1 VMRII
6 VNHLTRMQ
14 PGYICVAG
22 VDVSSGQHVRPV
34 LRGRLTTDLLTLK
47 GGPFDIASLVELGTV
62 KYCGHA
68 PETEDHYFDPRAAR
82 AVRLI
87 PHTLF
92 WELLQHIARN
102 SFAQIFGLALR
113 SFRRGCVVDLEQ
125 GRASLGC
132 LIPAVAPRLYVNEH
146 GKTRAL
152 ITDGTFTLDL
162 SVTDLRLCDTDHR
175 TPKRAL
181 VERIDAQMRSGV
193 GVILSVGL
201 ARPWRHPDDT
211 AERHWLQVNNIH
223 LEDGAVWLLE

>member
-1 VMRII
+1 MRII
-6 VNHLTRMQ
+6 VNHLTMMQ

-34 LRGRLTTDLLTLK
+34 LRSRLTTDLLTLN
-47 GGPFDIASLVELGTV
+47 GGPFAIAALVELGTV
-62 KYCGHA
+62 KCCGYA
-68 PETEDHYFDPRAAR
+68 PETEDCYFDPKAAR
-82 AVRLI
+82 AIRLI
-87 PHTLF
+87 PHALF
-92 WELLQHIARN
+92 WGLLQHIARDN
-102 SFAQIFGLALR
+102 LAQIFGPALR

-125 GRASLGC
+125 GEASLGC
-132 LIPAVAPRLYVNEH
+132 LIPAVPPRLYVNEY
-146 GKTRAL
+146 GKTRVL
-152 ITDGTFTLDL
+152 ITDGTFTVDL

-181 VERIDAQMRSGV
+181 VERIDAKMRSGV

-223 LEDGAVWLLE
+223 LEDGMVWPLE

>member
-1 VMRII
+1 MRII

-34 LRGRLTTDLLTLK
+34 LRGRLTTDLLTLD
-47 GGPFDIASLVELGTV
+47 GGPFDIASLVE
-62 KYCGHA
+62 Y
-68 PETEDHYFDPRAAR
+68 
-82 AVRLI
+82 
-87 PHTLF
+87 
-92 WELLQHIARN
+92 
-102 SFAQIFGLALR
+102 SFAQIFGPALR